1 MTKMAISGSGWPS
14 SVLLDHRLRA
24 SGSPIVQH
32 FTDFHRFFS
41 LFRPP
46 PSPTL
51 ANWHGVQKAFSNR
64 RPNRA
69 LRPNSTVQKPL
80 SKRCQMARN
89 LLPQTSA
96 GWPRRVLSGALEHMR
111 GFRHLI
117 TVIRCALPSADRKPN
132 FATLTCF
139 IMVHHAF
146 RYRAGGPVG
155 M

>member
-1 MTKMAISGSGWPS
+1 MAISGSGWPS
-14 SVLLDHRLRA
+14 SILPDQGLRG
-24 SGSPIVQH
+24 SGSPILQH
-32 FTDFHRFFS
+32 FSVFHGFFS
-41 LFRPP
+41 LFRHP
-46 PSPTL
+46 PSPSPAL
-51 ANWHGVQKAFSNR
+51 CHRAQKAFPNR
-64 RPNRA
+64 WSDRA

-89 LLPQTSA
+89 PLPQTSA
-96 GWPRRVLSGALEHMR
+96 GWSRRVLSGALEHMR

-117 TVIRCALPSADRKPN
+117 TVIGCALPGAVRKPS

>member
-1 MTKMAISGSGWPS
+1 MAIFNSGGSGTSRIGKPN
-14 SVLLDHRLRA
+14 LATLHRF
-24 SGSPIVQH
+24 SPILLAL
-32 FTDFHRFFS
+32 S
-41 LFRPP
+41 AP

-51 ANWHGVQKAFSNR
+51 ANWHGAQKAFSNR

-89 LLPQTSA
+89 PLPQTSA
-96 GWPRRVLSGALEHMR
+96 GGPRRVLSGALDHMR
-111 GFRHLI
+111 GFLHPI
-117 TVIRCALPSADRKPN
+117 TVIGCALSGADRKPN